1 MLTNH
6 ALFGN
11 SSFTTKYDE
20 YIIFRGFHPHI
31 PYVRVVSDNI
41 FKVATQKTKNQTGIR
56 KELQSRFSNAVLE
69 RLTNNF
75 LFIRGKGGVGGSK
88 LINYLLS
95 EVLAHIINKV
105 LTINLNSFC
114 ALLSPWKA
122 SLVTKK
128 AHQNYVVASWISLLH
143 FP

>member
-1 MLTNH
+1 LLTNH

-20 YIIFRGFHPHI
+20 YIIFRGFHI

-75 LFIRGKGGVGGSK
+75 LFIRGKGVGGGWGGA
-88 LINYLLS
+88 N
-95 EVLAHIINKV
+95 
-105 LTINLNSFC
+105 
-114 ALLSPWKA
+114 
-122 SLVTKK
+122 
-128 AHQNYVVASWISLLH
+128 
-143 FP
+143 